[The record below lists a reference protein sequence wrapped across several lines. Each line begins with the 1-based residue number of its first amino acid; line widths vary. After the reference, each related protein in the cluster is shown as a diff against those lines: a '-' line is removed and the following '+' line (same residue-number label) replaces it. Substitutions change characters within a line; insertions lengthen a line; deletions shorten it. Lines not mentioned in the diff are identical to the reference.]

1 MESENLTQHERPAL
15 LGLFHQVPPDLRHV
29 LKEAGFGWAGWNASW
44 RHPDTG
50 AAITFA
56 EVRDHLDET
65 WVRQRIAEVLG
76 AAQGR
81 GSI

>member
-1 MESENLTQHERPAL
+1 MESETPTRHERPAR
-15 LGLFHQVPPDLRHV
+15 LGLLHQVPPDLRHV
-29 LKEAGFGWAGWNASW
+29 LKEAGFGWAAWNASW
-44 RHPDTG
+44 RHSDTG

-56 EVRDHLDET
+56 EVRDHLDEA
-65 WVRQRIAEVLG
+65 WVRQRIVEVLA